1 MDIAPTEFYRRAFKK
16 GMQGWEVA
24 ALQIALN
31 SHSSRDVAVDGV
43 FGPLLEALVVQEQKN
58 HHLIVDGVL
67 GVATQRAILT
77 VEAHAAEK
85 AHSLP
90 VGLLVGL
97 TEGESGYVIP
107 AASSKYPNG
116 TRDVGPLQ
124 RNVPVTDQLAIK
136 SAYDLDHTYNST
148 AQELSTK
155 TLSFVG
161 MPGAKT
167 TRRAIEL
174 AVLNHNWPAAAQQ
187 LARDTAGSWTYSVT
201 ESGVK
206 KRYRFDEPAPWI
218 KAIGAKGIETGEQWC
233 DFYVSSKLV
242 YVVW

>member
-107 AASSKYPNG
+107 AASSS
-116 TRDVGPLQ
+116 PLTTWTT
-124 RNVPVTDQLAIK
+124 P
-136 SAYDLDHTYNST
+136 
-148 AQELSTK
+148 
-155 TLSFVG
+155 
-161 MPGAKT
+161 T
-167 TRRAIEL
+167 TRQPRSSRPRPSASSGCQ
-174 AVLNHNWPAAAQQ
+174 VPRPPAE
-187 LARDTAGSWTYSVT
+187 R
-201 ESGVK
+201 
-206 KRYRFDEPAPWI
+206 
-218 KAIGAKGIETGEQWC
+218 
-233 DFYVSSKLV
+233 SSSPS
-242 YVVW
+242 